1 MTRTTQ
7 AIGQSP
13 FHPITSFAGVADGS
27 ERVTPKE
34 PAMFDLVGAISSARK
49 TYEAGVS
56 IRGAIAAGGETEPL
70 VADLHARFKEQ
81 ATAMGYMVTSI
92 DDDAARETGAADDI
106 DAMTAVEGIEVM
118 RAAE

>member
-1 MTRTTQ
+1 MTRITQ

-13 FHPITSFAGVADGS
+13 FHPITSFAAVADGS

-34 PAMFDLVGAISSARK
+34 PAMFDLIGAISSARK

-56 IRGAIAAGGETEPL
+56 VRAAITSGGEQEPL

-92 DDDAARETGAADDI
+92 DDDAARATNGVDE
-106 DAMTAVEGIEVM
+106 DAMAAVEGVEIKV
-118 RAAE
+118 AAE

>member
-7 AIGQSP
+7 SIGRSP
-13 FHPITSFAGVADGS
+13 FNPVPDFRAFASDPTA
-27 ERVTPKE
+27 RVTLKE
-34 PAMFDLVGAISSARK
+34 PTMFDIVGAISSARK

-56 IRGAIAAGGETEPL
+56 VRAAITSGGEQEPL
-70 VADLHARFKEQ
+70 VADLHARFREQ

-92 DDDAARETGAADDI
+92 DDDAARETDIADEH
-106 DAMTAVEGIEVM
+106 AMAAVEGVEVM

>member
-1 MTRTTQ
+1 MTRITQ

-13 FHPITSFAGVADGS
+13 FHPITSFAAVADGS

-34 PAMFDLVGAISSARK
+34 PGMFDLIGAISSARK

-70 VADLHARFKEQ
+70 LADLHARFKEQ
-81 ATAMGYMVTSI
+81 ATAMGYLVERI
-92 DDDAARETGAADDI
+92 DDDAAQATKADDI
-106 DAMTAVEGIEVM
+106 DAMTAVEGVEVM

>member
-7 AIGQSP
+7 IVGQSP
-13 FHPITSFAGVADGS
+13 FHPITSFAAVADGS
-27 ERVTPKE
+27 ERVTPKDS
-34 PAMFDLVGAISSARK
+34 AMFDLIGAISSARK
-49 TYEAGVS
+49 IYEAGVS

-92 DDDAARETGAADDI
+92 DDDAAQATNKADDL
-106 DAMTAVEGIEVM
+106 DAMTAVEGVEVM

>member
-7 AIGQSP
+7 AIGQSR
-13 FHPITSFAGVADGS
+13 FHPITSFAAVADGS

-56 IRGAIAAGGETEPL
+56 VRGAIAAGGEPDGL
-70 VADLHARFKEQ
+70 VADLHARFREQ
-81 ATAMGYMVTSI
+81 ATAMGYLVTSL
-92 DDDAARETGAADDI
+92 DDDAERETNEADE
-106 DAMTAVEGIEVM
+106 DAQAAVEGNDM
-118 RAAE
+118 RVAAE